1 MTEPSTGPSTGQR
14 GLRPR
19 GGRRRWVL
27 FDLDGTL
34 LDYAAAETAAVRATL
49 ADARLEP
56 TPELTAA
63 YREINAR
70 HWAALE
76 RGETTGAR
84 LRVERWRELLDVHGG
99 DHSDPDE
106 LAQRYLAHLA
116 AGAQLHDGA
125 YEVVSD
131 LTEDHAIAYVTNG
144 LADVQRPRLLASSL
158 AGFAE
163 VVVISDEVGA
173 AKPDPAIFDAA
184 FDQMGRPER
193 DAVVMVGD
201 SLSADIAGGRAY
213 GLTTVWLADAG
224 RPDPVLDDRMPD
236 HRIARLS
243 ELPPLVR
250 GRA

>member
-1 MTEPSTGPSTGQR
+1 MTEPSTGAY
-14 GLRPR
+14 
-19 GGRRRWVL
+19 RWVL

-34 LDYAAAETAAVRATL
+34 LDYTAAETAAVRATL
-49 ADARLEP
+49 LDAGLEP
-56 TPELTAA
+56 TPELLAA

-84 LRVERWRELLDVHGG
+84 LRVERWRELLTLYGV
-99 DHSDPDE
+99 DHADPDA
-106 LAQRYLAHLA
+106 LAQRYLDHLA

-131 LTEDHAIAYVTNG
+131 LAEDHAIAYVTNG

-163 VVVISDEVGA
+163 VVVISDEIGV
-173 AKPDPAIFDAA
+173 AKPDPAFFDAA
-184 FDQMGRPER
+184 FERMGRPAR
-193 DAVVMVGD
+193 DEVVLVGD

-213 GLTTVWLADAG
+213 GLTTVWLADATAC
-224 RPDPVLDDRMPD
+224 DQQLDDAPPD
-236 HRIARLS
+236 HRITRLS
-243 ELPPLVR
+243 ELPPIVR
-250 GRA
+250 ERG